1 MMKMTK
7 RIIRNKVLE
16 KISSVNSQNNILFL
30 TDGVMLRK
38 N

>member
-1 MMKMTK
+1 MTK